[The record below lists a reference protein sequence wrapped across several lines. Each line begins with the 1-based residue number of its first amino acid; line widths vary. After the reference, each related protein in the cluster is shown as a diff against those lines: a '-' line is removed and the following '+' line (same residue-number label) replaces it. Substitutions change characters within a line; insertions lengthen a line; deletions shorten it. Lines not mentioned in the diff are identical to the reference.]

1 MWQGTPDNPVNSRVR
16 SVLAFDFG
24 LVQIGVAV
32 GNTLL
37 RSTQPLAIL
46 RAKEGLP
53 DWRAVEQLVREW
65 QPDLLVVGDPLNMDG
80 SASELCERARKFARR
95 LHGRLG
101 LPVEMVDERLTS
113 FEAKQI
119 SRERGHKGDYKR
131 HPIDSHAAELVL
143 QSWMGGLEEPATP

>member
-1 MWQGTPDNPVNSRVR
+1 VNARIR

-46 RAKEGLP
+46 RAREGIP
-53 DWRAVEQLVREW
+53 DWQALEQLVRDW
-65 QPDLLVVGDPLNMDG
+65 QPDLLLVGDPLNMDG
-80 SASELCERARKFARR
+80 SDSQLCERARKFARR

-101 LPVEMVDERLTS
+101 LPVTMVDERLTS
-113 FEAKQI
+113 FEAKQV
-119 SRERGHKGDYKR
+119 SREQGHRGNYKR
-131 HPIDSHAAELVL
+131 RPIDSQAAELVL
-143 QSWMGGLEEPATP
+143 QSWLNDLE

>member
-1 MWQGTPDNPVNSRVR
+1 MNARIR

-46 RAKEGLP
+46 RAREGVP
-53 DWRAVEQLVREW
+53 DWQALEQLVRDW
-65 QPDLLVVGDPLNMDG
+65 QPDLLLVGDPLNMDG
-80 SASELCERARKFARR
+80 SDSELCERARKFARR

-101 LPVEMVDERLTS
+101 LPVTMVDERLTS
-113 FEAKQI
+113 FEAKQV
-119 SRERGHKGDYKR
+119 SREQGHRGNYKR
-131 HPIDSHAAELVL
+131 RPIDSQAAELVL
-143 QSWMGGLEEPATP
+143 QSWLNDLE

>member
-1 MWQGTPDNPVNSRVR
+1 MNARIR

-46 RAKEGLP
+46 RAREGIP
-53 DWRAVEQLVREW
+53 DWRALEQLVRDW
-65 QPDLLVVGDPLNMDG
+65 QPDLLLVGDPLNMDG
-80 SASELCERARKFARR
+80 SDSELCERARKFARR

-101 LPVEMVDERLTS
+101 LPVTLVDERLTS

-119 SRERGHKGDYKR
+119 SREQGHRGNYKR
-131 HPIDSHAAELVL
+131 RPIDSQAAELVL
-143 QSWMGGLEEPATP
+143 QSWLNDLE

>member
-1 MWQGTPDNPVNSRVR
+1 VNARIR

-46 RAKEGLP
+46 RAREGIP
-53 DWRAVEQLVREW
+53 DWRALEQLVRDW
-65 QPDLLVVGDPLNMDG
+65 QPDLLLVGDPLNMDG
-80 SASELCERARKFARR
+80 SDSELCERARKFARR

-101 LPVEMVDERLTS
+101 LPVTLVDERLTS

-119 SRERGHKGDYKR
+119 SREQGHRGDYKR
-131 HPIDSHAAELVL
+131 RPIDSQAAELVL
-143 QSWMGGLEEPATP
+143 RSWLNDLEKP

>member
-1 MWQGTPDNPVNSRVR
+1 MNARIR

-46 RAKEGLP
+46 RAREGIP
-53 DWRAVEQLVREW
+53 DWQALEQLVRDW
-65 QPDLLVVGDPLNMDG
+65 QPDLLLVGDPLNMDG
-80 SASELCERARKFARR
+80 SDSELCERARKFARR

-101 LPVEMVDERLTS
+101 LPVTLVDERLTS

-119 SRERGHKGDYKR
+119 SREQGHRGNYKR
-131 HPIDSHAAELVL
+131 RPIDSQAAELVL
-143 QSWMGGLEEPATP
+143 QSWLNDLE

>member
-1 MWQGTPDNPVNSRVR
+1 MNARIR

-46 RAKEGLP
+46 RAREGIP
-53 DWRAVEQLVREW
+53 DWQALEQLVRDW
-65 QPDLLVVGDPLNMDG
+65 QPDLLLVGDPLNMDG
-80 SASELCERARKFARR
+80 SDSELCERARKFARR

-101 LPVEMVDERLTS
+101 LPVTMVDERLTS
-113 FEAKQI
+113 FEAKQV
-119 SRERGHKGDYKR
+119 SREQGHRGNYKR
-131 HPIDSHAAELVL
+131 RPIDSQAAELVL
-143 QSWMGGLEEPATP
+143 RSWLNDLEKP

>member
-1 MWQGTPDNPVNSRVR
+1 MNARIR

-46 RAKEGLP
+46 RAREGIP
-53 DWRAVEQLVREW
+53 DWQALEQLVRDW
-65 QPDLLVVGDPLNMDG
+65 QPDLLLVGDPLNMDG
-80 SASELCERARKFARR
+80 SDSELCERARKFARR

-101 LPVEMVDERLTS
+101 LPVTMVDERLTS
-113 FEAKQI
+113 FEAKQV
-119 SRERGHKGDYKR
+119 SREQGHRGNYKR
-131 HPIDSHAAELVL
+131 RPIDSQAAELVL
-143 QSWMGGLEEPATP
+143 QSWLNELEKP

>member
-1 MWQGTPDNPVNSRVR
+1 MNPRIR

-46 RAKEGLP
+46 RAREGIP
-53 DWRAVEQLVREW
+53 DWQALEQLVRDW
-65 QPDLLVVGDPLNMDG
+65 QPDLLLVGDPLNMDG
-80 SASELCERARKFARR
+80 SDSELCERARKFARR

-101 LPVEMVDERLTS
+101 LPVTLVDERLTS
-113 FEAKQI
+113 FEAKQL
-119 SRERGHKGDYKR
+119 SREQGHRGDYKR
-131 HPIDSHAAELVL
+131 QPIDSQAAELVL
-143 QSWMGGLEEPATP
+143 QSWLNDLEKP

>member
-1 MWQGTPDNPVNSRVR
+1 VNARIR

-46 RAKEGLP
+46 RAREGIP
-53 DWRAVEQLVREW
+53 DWRALEQLVRDW
-65 QPDLLVVGDPLNMDG
+65 QPDLLLVGDPLNMDG
-80 SASELCERARKFARR
+80 SDSELCERARKFARR

-101 LPVEMVDERLTS
+101 LPVTLVDERLTS

-119 SRERGHKGDYKR
+119 SREQGHRGDYKR
-131 HPIDSHAAELVL
+131 RPIDSQAAELVL
-143 QSWMGGLEEPATP
+143 QSWLNDLE

>member
-1 MWQGTPDNPVNSRVR
+1 VNARIR

-46 RAKEGLP
+46 RAREGIP
-53 DWRAVEQLVREW
+53 DWQALEQLVRDW
-65 QPDLLVVGDPLNMDG
+65 QPDLLLVGDPLNMDG
-80 SASELCERARKFARR
+80 SDSELCERARKFARR

-101 LPVEMVDERLTS
+101 LPVTMVDERLTS
-113 FEAKQI
+113 FEAKQV
-119 SRERGHKGDYKR
+119 SREQGHRGNYKR
-131 HPIDSHAAELVL
+131 RPIDSQAAELVL
-143 QSWMGGLEEPATP
+143 QSWLNDLEKP

>member
-1 MWQGTPDNPVNSRVR
+1 VNARIR

-46 RAKEGLP
+46 RAREGIP
-53 DWRAVEQLVREW
+53 DWQALEQLVRDW
-65 QPDLLVVGDPLNMDG
+65 QPDLLLVGDPLNMDG
-80 SASELCERARKFARR
+80 SDSELCERARKFARR

-101 LPVEMVDERLTS
+101 LPVTMVDERLTS
-113 FEAKQI
+113 FEAKQV
-119 SRERGHKGDYKR
+119 SREQGHKGNYKR
-131 HPIDSHAAELVL
+131 RPIDSQAAELVL
-143 QSWMGGLEEPATP
+143 QSWLNGLEKP

>member
-1 MWQGTPDNPVNSRVR
+1 VNYRIR

-24 LVQIGVAV
+24 LVQMGVAV

-37 RSTQPLAIL
+37 RSTQPLAII
-46 RAKEGLP
+46 RAKAGVP
-53 DWRAVEQLVREW
+53 DWQVVEQLVREW

-80 SASELCERARKFARR
+80 SESELCERARKFARR

-119 SRERGHKGDYKR
+119 SRERGHQGNYKR
-131 HPIDSHAAELVL
+131 QPIDSQAAELVL
-143 QSWMGGLEEPATP
+143 QSWLGGLEEPATR

>member
-1 MWQGTPDNPVNSRVR
+1 MNARIR

-46 RAKEGLP
+46 RAREGIP
-53 DWRAVEQLVREW
+53 DWQALEQLVRDW
-65 QPDLLVVGDPLNMDG
+65 QPDLLLVGDPLNMDG
-80 SASELCERARKFARR
+80 SDSELCERARKFARR

-101 LPVEMVDERLTS
+101 LPVTMVDERLTS
-113 FEAKQI
+113 FEAKQV
-119 SRERGHKGDYKR
+119 SREQGHRGDYKR
-131 HPIDSHAAELVL
+131 RPIDSQAAELVL
-143 QSWMGGLEEPATP
+143 RSWLNDLEKPEY

>member
-1 MWQGTPDNPVNSRVR
+1 MNPRIR

-46 RAKEGLP
+46 RAREGIP
-53 DWRAVEQLVREW
+53 DWQALEQLVRDW
-65 QPDLLVVGDPLNMDG
+65 QPDLLLVGDPLNMDG
-80 SASELCERARKFARR
+80 SDSELCERARKFARR

-101 LPVEMVDERLTS
+101 LPVTMVDERLTS
-113 FEAKQI
+113 FEAKQL
-119 SRERGHKGDYKR
+119 SREQGHRGDYKR
-131 HPIDSHAAELVL
+131 QPIDSQAAELVL
-143 QSWMGGLEEPATP
+143 QSWLNDLEKP

>member
-1 MWQGTPDNPVNSRVR
+1 MSDKARTVI
-16 SVLAFDFG
+16 AFDYG
-24 LVQIGVAV
+24 LRQIGVAV
-32 GNTLL
+32 GNSLL
-37 RSTQPLAIL
+37 QTTQPLAVL
-46 RAKEGLP
+46 KAKDGVP
-53 DWRAVEQLVREW
+53 DWPLLTLLVAEW

-80 SASELCERARKFARR
+80 SESELCQRARKFARR

-101 LPVEMVDERLTS
+101 LPVDMTDERLTS

-143 QSWMGGLEEPATP
+143 QAWLAGMEN

>member
-1 MWQGTPDNPVNSRVR
+1 MNPRIR

-46 RAKEGLP
+46 RAREGIP
-53 DWRAVEQLVREW
+53 DWQALEQLVRDW
-65 QPDLLVVGDPLNMDG
+65 QPDLLLVGDPLNMDG
-80 SASELCERARKFARR
+80 SDSELCARARKFARR

-101 LPVEMVDERLTS
+101 LPVTLVDERLTS

-119 SRERGHKGDYKR
+119 SRELGHRGDYKR
-131 HPIDSHAAELVL
+131 RPIDSQAAELVL
-143 QSWMGGLEEPATP
+143 QSWLNDLEKP

>member
-1 MWQGTPDNPVNSRVR
+1 MNARIR

-46 RAKEGLP
+46 RAREGIP
-53 DWRAVEQLVREW
+53 DWQALEQVVRDW
-65 QPDLLVVGDPLNMDG
+65 QPDLLLVGDPLNMDG
-80 SASELCERARKFARR
+80 SDSELCERARKFARR

-101 LPVEMVDERLTS
+101 LPVTMVDERLTS
-113 FEAKQI
+113 FEAKQV
-119 SRERGHKGDYKR
+119 SREQGHRGDYKR
-131 HPIDSHAAELVL
+131 RPIDSQAAELVL
-143 QSWMGGLEEPATP
+143 QSWLNDLEKP

>member
-1 MWQGTPDNPVNSRVR
+1 VNARIR

-46 RAKEGLP
+46 RAREGIP
-53 DWRAVEQLVREW
+53 DWQALEQLVRNW
-65 QPDLLVVGDPLNMDG
+65 QPDLLLVGDPLNMDG
-80 SASELCERARKFARR
+80 SDSELCERARKFARR

-101 LPVEMVDERLTS
+101 LPVTMVDERLTS
-113 FEAKQI
+113 FEAKQV
-119 SRERGHKGDYKR
+119 SREQGHRGDYKR
-131 HPIDSHAAELVL
+131 RPIDSQAAELVL
-143 QSWMGGLEEPATP
+143 QSWLNDLEKP

>member
-1 MWQGTPDNPVNSRVR
+1 MNARIR

-46 RAKEGLP
+46 RAREGIP
-53 DWRAVEQLVREW
+53 DWQALEQLVRDW
-65 QPDLLVVGDPLNMDG
+65 QPDLLLVGDPLNMDG
-80 SASELCERARKFARR
+80 SDSELCERARKFARR

-101 LPVEMVDERLTS
+101 LPVTLVDERLTS
-113 FEAKQI
+113 FEAKQL
-119 SRERGHKGDYKR
+119 SREQGHRGDYKR
-131 HPIDSHAAELVL
+131 RPIDSQAAELVL
-143 QSWMGGLEEPATP
+143 QSWLNDLEKP

>member
-1 MWQGTPDNPVNSRVR
+1 MNARIR

-46 RAKEGLP
+46 RAREGIP
-53 DWRAVEQLVREW
+53 DWQALEQLVRDW
-65 QPDLLVVGDPLNMDG
+65 QPDLLLVGDPLNMDG
-80 SASELCERARKFARR
+80 SDSELCERARKFARR

-101 LPVEMVDERLTS
+101 LPVTMVDERLTS
-113 FEAKQI
+113 FEAKQV
-119 SRERGHKGDYKR
+119 SREQGHRGDYKR
-131 HPIDSHAAELVL
+131 RPIDSQAAALVL
-143 QSWMGGLEEPATP
+143 QSWLNDLE